1 MVCLSVAQS
10 KCDKAAVTCFQILP
24 DRARP
29 VDETKYSKLNVMKKN
44 IVYQYGLVMHPSS
57 DDEARESTELPEAAL
72 RVSLSNLSL
81 TLKDGRP
88 IKIPLRSLSEGEN
101 TSSHMDYLYI
111 GSIGSAYN
119 LQQLLSHGITH
130 VLCLSSVIRLR
141 FPEQFKYLRIDMV
154 DKPDYDLSS
163 DLSTIFDFILEAKSY
178 TTAETNF
185 SSSRGGLPID
195 NHTIKDDDVIN
206 RSGDNCLNVDEST
219 RGDNKNADRQL
230 VHGKILIHCYQ
241 GKSRSVA
248 VCCAYLMRFY
258 EYSLDEALQLVR
270 SVRPAASP
278 NRGFMQ
284 QLMGLSQ
291 IPSKDLD
298 LIRKVECSE
307 D

>member
-1 MVCLSVAQS
+1 
-10 KCDKAAVTCFQILP
+10 
-24 DRARP
+24 
-29 VDETKYSKLNVMKKN
+29 MKKN
-44 IVYQYGLVMHPSS
+44 IVYQYGLVMHPSCG
-57 DDEARESTELPEAAL
+57 DEARESTELPEAAL

-88 IKIPLRSLSEGEN
+88 IKIPVRNLREGEN
-101 TSSHMDYLYI
+101 TSSNMDYLYI

-141 FPEQFKYLRIDMV
+141 FPEQFKYLRIDMA

-163 DLSTIFDFILEAKSY
+163 DLSTIFDFISEAKSY
-178 TTAETNF
+178 TTAKTNF
-185 SSSRGGLPID
+185 SSSRGGRLID
-195 NHTIKDDDVIN
+195 NHPIKDS
-206 RSGDNCLNVDEST
+206 SGDNYLNVDDEST
-219 RGDNKNADRQL
+219 HGDHNDADRQL

-284 QLMGLSQ
+284 QLMGLGQ